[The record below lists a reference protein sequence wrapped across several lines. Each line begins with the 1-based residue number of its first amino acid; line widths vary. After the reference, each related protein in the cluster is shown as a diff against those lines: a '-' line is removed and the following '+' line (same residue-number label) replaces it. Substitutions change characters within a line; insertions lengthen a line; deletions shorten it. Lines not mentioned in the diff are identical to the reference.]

1 MSFGYTFPT
10 MFSAEKI
17 ASYFDQAIKYTFY
30 ALIFFTPLIFTAV
43 NYELFEFPKML
54 LVYAGAATVGLFWI
68 GKSIFEKKISFA
80 KTILFWPIILFL
92 ISNIASTIFSVDTHT
107 SIFGYYSR
115 FNGSLLSTFAYL
127 ILFFSLVSNFKK
139 ADAIR
144 LLFVGMASSLI
155 VALWG
160 IPSHFG
166 ADPTCKLLF
175 GQWTSSC
182 WSAEFDPTKRIFS
195 TLGQPNWLAA
205 YLSFYIPLSLAFLL
219 KSKKQ
224 NLKFLFFISAI
235 ILFWAFLLT
244 NSRSAALGLFFGL
257 LVFGGIYLWLLA
269 KEGFKHIKV
278 SNNHYWLA
286 GIFSTFVIVTFLFG
300 SSLLGRVGEIGPLK
314 KFLTPPQSTSQ
325 SQSPTTQTEL
335 ATGGT
340 ESGQIRLIVWR
351 GAFEIFKHYPLF
363 GSGVETFAYTYYN
376 YRPQEHNQ
384 TTEWDFLYNKAHNEY
399 LNYLATTGLFGFL
412 TYLSIIGGFL
422 YYAGRKL
429 VKKIDDSESLII
441 AGILAG
447 YISYLI
453 QNFFGFSVVAIALLF
468 FLFPAVVFVLEKEK
482 VKEFEKILW
491 LKLKNIYKARFILF
505 STTLIF
511 DLLILFLLLRIWQ
524 ADVLFAKARDAQSA
538 ENWQSAYY
546 LLHGAVST
554 LPYSEPLYLSNLGN
568 AAANLAL
575 ETEDKNVQ
583 KKALEISFEATK
595 QALLSEPYNL
605 SFWRTASQTYF
616 LLSKFDSSL
625 LADSLNAAK
634 TTTILAPTD
643 PETWY
648 KRALIE
654 KVASQDASASAS
666 INKALELKP
675 NYIPAL
681 EKKTDW
687 EKAK

>member
-1 MSFGYTFPT
+1 
-10 MFSAEKI
+10 MFDSEKI
-17 ASYFDQAIKYTFY
+17 ASYFDKAIKYTFY
-30 ALIFFTPLIFTAV
+30 VLIFFTPIIFTSI

-68 GKSIFEKKISFA
+68 GKSVFEKKISFA

-92 ISNIASTIFSVDTHT
+92 TANLFSTFFSVDTHT

-115 FNGSLLSTFAYL
+115 FNGGLLSTFAYL
-127 ILFFSLVSNFKK
+127 ILFFALVSNFKK
-139 ADAIR
+139 ADTIR
-144 LLFVGMASSLI
+144 LLFIGLASSLI

-175 GQWTSSC
+175 GRWTSSC
-182 WSAEFDPTKRIFS
+182 WTAEFDPTKRIFS

-205 YLSFYIPLSLAFLL
+205 YLSLYIPLSLAFLL
-219 KSKKQ
+219 RSKKQ
-224 NLKFLFFISAI
+224 NLKLLFFASAI

-244 NSRSAALGLFFGL
+244 NSRSAALGLFSGL
-257 LVFGGIYLWLLA
+257 LIFGGIYLWLLA
-269 KEGFKHIKV
+269 KEGFKHIKF
-278 SNNHYWLA
+278 SNNHYWIL
-286 GIFSTFVIVTFLFG
+286 GIFLTFVIVTFLFG

-314 KFLTPPQSTSQ
+314 RFLIPPQPASQ
-325 SQSPTTQTEL
+325 SQAPTTQTAL

-412 TYLSIIGGFL
+412 AYLSIIVGFL
-422 YYAGRKL
+422 YFSA
-429 VKKIDDSESLII
+429 KKIIKKASDSESLII

-447 YISYLI
+447 YVSYLV

-468 FLFPAVVFVLEKEK
+468 FLFPAAVFVIEGER
-482 VKEFEKILW
+482 VKEFEKL
-491 LKLKNIYKARFILF
+491 LFFKLKKIYKARFILL
-505 STTLIF
+505 SITLIF
-511 DLLILFLLLRIWQ
+511 DFLILMLLLRIWQ
-524 ADVLFAKARDAQSA
+524 SDVLFAKARNAQSVG
-538 ENWQSAYY
+538 NWQSAY
-546 LLHGAVST
+546 LLLQSAVTT

-583 KKALEISFEATK
+583 KKALEISFDATR
-595 QALLSEPYNL
+595 QSLLSEPYNL
-605 SFWRTASQTYF
+605 SFWRTASQTYS
-616 LLSKFDSSL
+616 LLSKFDPSL
-625 LADSLNAAK
+625 VVDSLKAAE
-634 TTTILAPTD
+634 TATFLAPTD

-675 NYIPAL
+675 DYVPAL

-687 EKAK
+687 QKAKNN